1 MIIGIILIFIFIIG
15 FAFGIAMPFILK
27 KMNIYEVKDLKLE
40 NQKNEKE
47 TQNNAHEIMDEWL
60 NGKRGE

>member
-27 KMNIYEVKDLKLE
+27 EMNIYEIKGLKLE

-47 TQNNAHEIMDEWL
+47 IQNNAHEIMDEWL